1 MTFFKL
7 VESFK
12 KNKYLIILLLLI
24 YSENLA
30 QRSIPNTSN
39 TGYLTIVS
47 VNSSNSEFMIKI
59 RNLKQKNSLSFPD
72 ETKII
77 FEFDDKK
84 YYGNIKKVTL
94 KNGESVPLNI
104 ILEKSLQKY
113 GKEFHLYF
121 NPLPREVNEFKLDY
135 KSSNCSSLGYRC
147 ELISFNN
154 IQNNNSDDYLNLYK
168 DNIYEEPII
177 FKDNITNEV
186 IINKTFPYDIDF
198 TSQSE
203 IIKFIDE
210 KLNKKRLEGLYRSLN
225 LNNRE
230 EVIRFNTKNEL
241 PYSEYELLILYDEE
255 KYIYIAYII
264 EANCND
270 CSNWNLG
277 DEKAIIYDDG
287 ENLEIIWKYPKNKY
301 GGGFIDQEFK
311 VLYEENKI
319 NFNNLSLIKTH

>member
-1 MTFFKL
+1 FFKL

-210 KLNKKRLEGLYRSLN
+210 KLN
-225 LNNRE
+225 
-230 EVIRFNTKNEL
+230 
-241 PYSEYELLILYDEE
+241 
-255 KYIYIAYII
+255 
-264 EANCND
+264 
-270 CSNWNLG
+270 
-277 DEKAIIYDDG
+277 
-287 ENLEIIWKYPKNKY
+287 
-301 GGGFIDQEFK
+301 
-311 VLYEENKI
+311 
-319 NFNNLSLIKTH
+319 